1 MTFSRFDVNTPSRS
15 YPVIIGQNILN
26 GIGEHLDES
35 TNRVF
40 VITDDVISTLYLE
53 TLLGGLEVSSIEAI
67 TYVLDAG
74 EMTKTLSTAESL
86 YNFLLD
92 NQASRS
98 DTILALGGGVIGDV
112 AGFVASTF
120 KRGLRLVHVPTT
132 MLAQVD
138 STLGGKTGVN
148 LSQGKNLVGTF
159 YQPHAVIV
167 DVCTLN
173 SLSYD
178 EFSAGLAEV
187 IKYGVAMDKE
197 LFQILIDRKNE
208 ILRRDPDTITDIIE
222 RSLRNKTRVVEEDE
236 TEERG
241 RREVLNFGH
250 TVGHAIETCSNH
262 SITHGQAVAIG
273 MVQEARLAVRRGH
286 LDKPTLESLIMVLT
300 MFGLPTEIPNGLD
313 VQQLNSV
320 IQQDKKVRNDQLN
333 IPMLVGLGKS
343 EMMFVS
349 NLDLIEKNGDDI

>member
-1 MTFSRFDVNTPSRS
+1 MISSRFTVNAPSRI
-15 YPVIIGQNILN
+15 YPVIIGQNILK
-26 GIGEHLDES
+26 GIGELLDES
-35 TNRVF
+35 TSRVF
-40 VITDDVISTLYLE
+40 VITDDVISELYLE
-53 TLLGGLEVSSIEAI
+53 NLLSGLKVSNIETI

-74 EMTKTLSTAESL
+74 ETSKTLSTAETL
-86 YNFLLD
+86 YNFLLE
-92 NQASRS
+92 NHASRS

-132 MLAQVD
+132 LLAQVD

-148 LSQGKNLVGTF
+148 LSHGKNLVGTF

-167 DVCTLN
+167 DVLTLN
-173 SLSYD
+173 SLSFG

-208 ILRRDPDTITDIIE
+208 ILRRDPDTISDIIE
-222 RSLRNKTRVVEEDE
+222 RSLGNKTRVVEEDE

-273 MVQEARLAVRRGH
+273 MVEEARIAVRGGH
-286 LDKPTLESLIMVLT
+286 LGKPTLESLIMVLT
-300 MFGLPTEIPNGLD
+300 MFGLPTEIPSGLNI
-313 VQQLNSV
+313 QRLNSTM
-320 IQQDKKVRNDQLN
+320 QQDKKVRNGQLT
-333 IPMLVGLGKS
+333 IPMLVGLGET
-343 EMMFVS
+343 EMMVVS
-349 NLDLIEKNGDDI
+349 NLDLIENKGDDI